1 MHRFVL
7 KSLSA
12 TAVVVAI
19 GCCTA
24 RSQELFELASFDK
37 EINSQTDSQNLY
49 RRIDQL
55 EDEVRK
61 LREQSPATQSTSL
74 ETDAGDK
81 KSDAKAGANS
91 EYVIGSD
98 LSVKAEFKN
107 GSFLWLSTPNKDFTM
122 HIGAWAQLD
131 NVWWDQSDVLKA
143 PADGR
148 PGHAQGVA
156 SGAPLGGIGDLQDGI
171 FFRRIRPFIEGT
183 LWENGEYRLIPA
195 LENDQFNTVGLD
207 EFWFGAK
214 DLPLIGS
221 IRLGHVK
228 NALGLEG
235 DMTASSRCM
244 TFMERSAYSEAIEV
258 NQNFVTGLWL
268 GDSLLDQ
275 RMTWSFVVFRPDLG
289 SSSAVFFGDGQDG
302 VQARFT
308 GLPLYE
314 NDGRDLLHLGVSTG
328 FRTGTSNNAVSPF
341 HVFQFRARPE
351 LRDDD
356 PAGGGPG
363 IVPNADSNRFIDT
376 GVIAADGDWLLGLE
390 TLWIRG
396 PFSFQAEYGWN
407 FLNGAFGVAPTGTT
421 LHPPIVP
428 AQDYVFNGGYL
439 QLAYTLTGENRAYDR
454 RMGTLAREYYG
465 KSGPFSNAYLIRD
478 DGGHVHCGWGAW
490 EIAARYSYVDLND
503 GAGLN
508 RIQGGILNGF
518 TLAVNWYAN
527 TNFNLMCDWVYNQR
541 SDLPT
546 GTFAGFTSGFG
557 IEAQIQF

>member
-1 MHRFVL
+1 MLHRFFL
-7 KSLSA
+7 KTLSA
-12 TAVVVAI
+12 IAVLGAL
-19 GCCTA
+19 GYGAA
-24 RSQELFELASFDK
+24 RAQEFAELSSFEKDVYSPPESQD
-37 EINSQTDSQNLY
+37 LY

-55 EDEVRK
+55 EGEVRK
-61 LREQSPATQSTSL
+61 LREQSPAQSTSL
-74 ETDAGDK
+74 EADG
-81 KSDAKAGANS
+81 DAKKADAKKPADA

-98 LSVKAEFKN
+98 LSVKAEFRN
-107 GSFLWLSTPNKDFTM
+107 GSFLWLSSPHNDFTM
-122 HIGAWAQLD
+122 HIGAWMQLD
-131 NVWWDQSDVLKA
+131 NVWWDQSEMLKS

-183 LWENGEYRLIPA
+183 MWENGEYRLIPA

-207 EFWFGAK
+207 EFWVGAK
-214 DLPLIGS
+214 DLPLVGS
-221 IRLGHVK
+221 VRLGHVK

-275 RMTWSFVVFRPDLG
+275 RMTWAFTVFRPDLG
-289 SSSAVFFGDGQDG
+289 SSSGVFFGDGQDG
-302 VQARFT
+302 VQARLT

-314 NDGRDLLHLGVSTG
+314 NDGRDLVHLGLSGG
-328 FRTGTSNNAVSPF
+328 FRDGTSNDATSPF

-356 PAGGGPG
+356 PAAGGPG

-376 GVIAADGDWLLGLE
+376 GVIAAQGDWILGTEL
-390 TLWIRG
+390 LWIRG

-407 FLNGAFGVAPTGTT
+407 FLNGAFGVAPTKTT

-428 AQDYVFNGGYL
+428 PQDYVFNGGYL
-439 QLAYTLTGENRAYDR
+439 QVAYTLTGENRAYDR

-465 KSGPFSNAYLIRD
+465 KSGPFSNAFLIRD
-478 DGGHVHCGWGAW
+478 DDGHVHCGWGAW
-490 EIAARYSYVDLND
+490 EIAARYSYVNLND
-503 GAGLN
+503 GTGLN
-508 RIQGGILNGF
+508 RIQGGVLNGF
-518 TLAVNWYAN
+518 TLGVNWYAN
-527 TNFNLMCDWVYNQR
+527 ANFNLMCDWVYNTR
-541 SDLPT
+541 DDLAPGSFT
-546 GTFAGFTSGFG
+546 GFVSGLG
-557 IEAQIQF
+557 IEAQLQF